1 MGVEQLDPVAELRR
15 RERQQALVAELGRS
29 ALTGT
34 ELPEL
39 FEEALAAASDGLAGA
54 RVEFCE
60 PTLET
65 MEPLITERELA
76 APVRGPEMPI
86 TVLAAHAD
94 AQVFSPDDG
103 LFLRALA
110 NLLAVAAGR
119 ERADERRRASE
130 ASLGLLAE
138 AGHLLATTLDYQET
152 LAALAKLVV
161 PGLADWFIVDVVD
174 DDGQLQRVAVTAA
187 DPAKQE
193 LLEELAL
200 DYPPRP
206 GSRQPAG
213 LALERG
219 STVHFPAFTPETLR
233 ETTYDDRHHDI
244 MLALA
249 PHSAIAV
256 PLVAHGRTLGA
267 LTFAWSESARTYE
280 KADLTL
286 AEEVARRAALA
297 IDNARLYRLEQ
308 NARDR
313 TTFLAETSNL
323 LAGSLDYTETLA
335 SVARL
340 AVPRVADW
348 CLFYML
354 ADDGAIERVA
364 VEHGG
369 GRQDIVRAILAGHA
383 LQPDAPS
390 GVPAVIRTGTSE
402 LESHATPVS
411 LASDVDQPE
420 ELARALAEVEVHSTM
435 CVPLIARGRTLGALL
450 FVSSESERVFRE
462 QDLRLAEALAS
473 RAALAV
479 DNSRLYREA
488 EERAEAAHALA
499 TVADG
504 VIFIDR
510 EGTIRVWNAAA
521 EVITG
526 IAADSVRG
534 RAASGL
540 FPEWEEVAGT
550 VPLGAPEQTPTVTP
564 RTMPFTVEGRELW
577 LSISGVRSA
586 EGVVFAFRDV
596 TEEQR
601 LERVKSDF
609 VATVSH
615 ELRTPLAAVYGAA
628 VTLADRDLSARPE
641 LQRALV
647 QQIVEQTE
655 RLTSIVSDILL
666 ASELEAGR
674 FRLTPGEIE
683 PVAVAS
689 AAVEDA
695 RPRLPA
701 GASIELEAQ
710 AKLGLVEADA
720 GRLRQVLD
728 NLIENAVKYAM
739 EPGLTT
745 VRVER
750 ADDWIRFSIVDSG
763 VGIPAG
769 ELERIFEKFYRLD
782 PEQTRGVAGTGL
794 GLYVCKELVE
804 RMNGRISV
812 VSKLGRG
819 STFVVE
825 LPRR

>member
-1 MGVEQLDPVAELRR
+1 MGVEHLDPVEELRR

-34 ELPEL
+34 GLTEL
-39 FEEALAAASDGLAGA
+39 FAEALAAAADGLAVE
-54 RVEFCE
+54 RVELSE
-60 PTLET
+60 PDSKTH
-65 MEPLITERELA
+65 EPLASDGEIA
-76 APVRGPEMPI
+76 VPIRGPGKPI
-86 TVLAAHAD
+86 GVLVARSADPHA
-94 AQVFSPDDG
+94 FSADDV

-110 NLLAVAAGR
+110 NLLGIATAR
-119 ERADERRRASE
+119 ERAGEGFE
-130 ASLGLLAE
+130 LLAE
-138 AGHLLATTLDYQET
+138 AGHTLASSLDYQET
-152 LAALAKLVV
+152 LAALAQIVV
-161 PGLADWFIVDVVD
+161 PRLADWFIVDVVD
-174 DDGQLQRVAVTAA
+174 GDGQLQRVAVTAA
-187 DPAKQE
+187 DPTKAD
-193 LLEELAL
+193 LLDELAL
-200 DYPPRP
+200 KYPARS

-219 STVHFPAFTPETLR
+219 ATVHFPKFTPESLR
-233 ETTYDDRHHDI
+233 ETTYDDRHHEI

-256 PLVAHGRTLGA
+256 PLVAHDRTLGA
-267 LTFAWSESARTYE
+267 LTFAWSESERTYDE
-280 KADLTL
+280 GDLTL

-308 NARDR
+308 AARDR
-313 TTFLAETSNL
+313 TMFLAESSNL
-323 LAGSLDYTETLA
+323 LARSLDYTETLA

-340 AVPRVADW
+340 AVPRIADW

-354 ADDGAIERVA
+354 REDGSIERVA

-369 GRQDIVRAILAGHA
+369 GRQEVVRAILAGHE
-383 LQPDAPS
+383 LNPDALS
-390 GVPAVIRTGTSE
+390 GVPQVIRTGHSE
-402 LESHATPVS
+402 LQAESTPVT
-411 LASDVDQPE
+411 LASDVDRPE
-420 ELARALAEVEVHSTM
+420 QLAAALAEVDVHSTM
-435 CVPLIARGRTLGALL
+435 CVPLIARGRTLGGIL
-450 FVSSESERVFRE
+450 FVSAESARRFSE
-462 QDLRLAEALAS
+462 QDLRLAEELAS

-521 EVITG
+521 ETITG
-526 IAADSVRG
+526 IAAAKVRG
-534 RAASGL
+534 RRVSDM
-540 FPEWEEVAGT
+540 FPGWEAVAEAVPVGT
-550 VPLGAPEQTPTVTP
+550 PAQTPTVSP
-564 RTMPFTVEGRELW
+564 KTMPFTVGDREVW

-586 EGVVFAFRDV
+586 EGLVYAFRDV

-601 LERVKSDF
+601 LERLKSDF

-628 VTLADRDLSARPE
+628 VTLADRDLSGRPD
-641 LQRALV
+641 LHRALV
-647 QQIVEQTE
+647 QQIVDQTE

-674 FRLTPGEIE
+674 FRLTPGEID
-683 PVAVAS
+683 PLAVAQ
-689 AAVEDA
+689 AAVDA
-695 RPRLPA
+695 ARLRLPE
-701 GASIELEAQ
+701 GAEIELEAPI
-710 AKLGLVEADA
+710 GVGVIEADA

-728 NLIENAVKYAM
+728 NLIENAVKYAP

-745 VRVER
+745 IRIQPG
-750 ADDWIRFSIVDSG
+750 DGTIRFSITDNG

-812 VSKLGRG
+812 ESVVGTG
-819 STFVVE
+819 STFTVE
-825 LPRR
+825 LPRP

>member
-1 MGVEQLDPVAELRR
+1 MGVDQLDPVEELRR

-39 FEEALAAASDGLAGA
+39 FEEALVAAADGLAGA
-54 RVEFCE
+54 RVEYCE
-60 PTLET
+60 PTPDT
-65 MEPLITERELA
+65 WEPVFTDTELA
-76 APVRGPEMPI
+76 APVRGPEQPI
-86 TVLAAHAD
+86 AVITARGAPEHT
-94 AQVFSPDDG
+94 FGPDDG
-103 LFLRALA
+103 LFLRAIA

-119 ERADERRRASE
+119 ERADERRRQSE

-138 AGHLLATTLDYQET
+138 AGHALANTLDYQET

-161 PGLADWFIVDVVD
+161 PRLADWFIVDVVD
-174 DDGQLQRVAVTAA
+174 EAEGLQRVAVTAA
-187 DPAKQE
+187 DPAKQQ
-193 LLEELAL
+193 LLEELAHS
-200 DYPPRP
+200 YPPRP
-206 GSRQPAG
+206 GSQQPAG

-219 STVHFPAFTPETLR
+219 ATVHFPAFTRDSLR
-233 ETTYDDRHHDI
+233 GTTYDDRHYEI

-256 PLVAHGRTLGA
+256 PLVAHDRTLGA
-267 LTFAWSESARTYE
+267 LTFAWSESERTYDE
-280 KADLTL
+280 GDLTL

-297 IDNARLYRLEQ
+297 IDNARLYRAEQ
-308 NARDR
+308 AARDR
-313 TTFLAETSNL
+313 TTFLAEASNL

-354 ADDGAIERVA
+354 SEGGAIERVA

-369 GRQDIVRAILAGHA
+369 GRQDIVRAILAGHE
-383 LQPDAPS
+383 LKPDAPT
-390 GVPAVIRTGTSE
+390 GVPSVIRTGASE
-402 LESHATPVS
+402 LESDATPVS

-450 FVSSESERVFRE
+450 FVSAESGRRFVAA
-462 QDLRLAEALAS
+462 DLQVAEELAA

-479 DNSRLYREA
+479 DNSHLYREA
-488 EERAEAAHALA
+488 EERAEAARALA
-499 TVADG
+499 AVADG
-504 VIFIDR
+504 VFLVDR
-510 EGTIRVWNAAA
+510 NGTIRIWNPAA
-521 EVITG
+521 ETITG
-526 IAADSVRG
+526 LKTTEARG
-534 RAASGL
+534 ARASDV
-540 FPEWEEVAGT
+540 FPGWNQLTSAFPVGTPPQT
-550 VPLGAPEQTPTVTP
+550 VPFTLGA
-564 RTMPFTVEGRELW
+564 RELW
-577 LSISGVRSA
+577 LSISGVETA
-586 EGVVFAFRDV
+586 EGTVYAFRDV
-596 TEEQR
+596 TGDQR
-601 LERVKSDF
+601 LDRLKSDF

-641 LQRALV
+641 LQRALIT
-647 QQIVEQTE
+647 QIVEQTE
-655 RLTSIVSDILL
+655 RLTTIVSDILL

-674 FRLTPGEIE
+674 FRLTPGEID

-689 AAVEDA
+689 AAVEAA
-695 RPRLPA
+695 RLRLPE
-701 GASIELEAQ
+701 GAEIELDAP
-710 AKLGLVEADA
+710 ADAGSVETDA

-728 NLIENAVKYAM
+728 NLIVNAIKYA
-739 EPGLTT
+739 PDGGRTT
-745 VRVER
+745 VRVEPS
-750 ADDWIRFSIVDSG
+750 DHSIRFAIADTG
-763 VGIPAG
+763 VGIPAA

-812 VSKLGRG
+812 ESTVGHG
-819 STFVVE
+819 STFTVE

>member
-15 RERQQALVAELGRS
+15 RERQQTLVAELGRS

-39 FEEALAAASDGLAGA
+39 FDEALAAAADGLAGA

-60 PTLET
+60 PTPDT
-65 MEPLITERELA
+65 MEPRVTAHELA
-76 APVRGPEMPI
+76 APVRGPGRPI

-94 AQVFSPDDG
+94 AQMFSPDDG

-110 NLLAVAAGR
+110 NLLGIASGR
-119 ERADERRRASE
+119 ERADERRRESE

-138 AGHLLATTLDYQET
+138 AGHALASTLDYQET

-161 PGLADWFIVDVVD
+161 PGLADWFIVDVAD
-174 DDGQLQRVAVTAA
+174 DNGHLQRVAVAAA

-193 LLEELAL
+193 LLEALAL
-200 DYPPRP
+200 EYPPRP

-219 STVHFPAFTPETLR
+219 STVHFPAFTPESLR
-233 ETTYDDRHHDI
+233 ETTYDDRHHEL

-267 LTFAWSESARTYE
+267 LTFAWSESARVYE
-280 KADLTL
+280 QADLTM

-313 TTFLAETSNL
+313 TAFLAEASNL

-354 ADDGAIERVA
+354 TEDGAIERVA

-369 GRQDIVRAILAGHA
+369 GRQDVVRAILAGHA

-390 GVPAVIRTGTSE
+390 GVPAVVRTGASE
-402 LESHATPVS
+402 LQSDATPVS

-435 CVPLIARGRTLGALL
+435 CVPLVARGRTLGALL
-450 FVSSESERVFRE
+450 FVSAESGRRFDTD
-462 QDLRLAEALAS
+462 DLQLAEELAA

-479 DNSRLYREA
+479 DNSHLYREA
-488 EERAEAAHALA
+488 EERAEAARALA
-499 TVADG
+499 AVADG
-504 VIFIDR
+504 VFLVDR
-510 EGTIRVWNAAA
+510 NGTIRIWNAAA
-521 EVITG
+521 ETITG
-526 IAADSVRG
+526 LSGADARG
-534 RAASGL
+534 ARVTDVFAGWNQLTGA
-540 FPEWEEVAGT
+540 FPA
-550 VPLGAPEQTPTVTP
+550 GAPPQTA
-564 RTMPFTVEGRELW
+564 PFTLGSRELW
-577 LSISGVRSA
+577 LSISGVETA
-586 EGVVFAFRDV
+586 EGIVYAFRDV

-601 LERVKSDF
+601 LDRLKSDF

-628 VTLADRDLSARPE
+628 VTLASRDLATRPD
-641 LQRALV
+641 LRNALIA
-647 QQIVEQTE
+647 QIVEQTE
-655 RLTSIVSDILL
+655 RLTTIVSDILL

-674 FRLTPGEIE
+674 FRLTPGEID
-683 PVAVAS
+683 PVEVAS
-689 AAVEDA
+689 AAVEAA
-695 RPRLPA
+695 RLRLPE
-701 GASIELEAQ
+701 GAAIELDAPRN
-710 AKLGLVEADA
+710 AGLVETDA

-728 NLIENAVKYAM
+728 NLIENAVKYD
-739 EPGLTT
+739 PTGGRTT
-745 VRVER
+745 VRVEAKR
-750 ADDWIRFSIVDSG
+750 DSIRFAIADTG
-763 VGIPAG
+763 VGIPAA
-769 ELERIFEKFYRLD
+769 ELEQIFEKFYRLD

-812 VSKLGRG
+812 DSEVGSG
-819 STFVVE
+819 STFTVE

>member
-1 MGVEQLDPVAELRR
+1 MGVEQLDPVDELRR

-39 FEEALAAASDGLAGA
+39 FDEALAAATDGLARA
-54 RVEFCE
+54 QVEYCE
-60 PTLET
+60 PTPET
-65 MEPLITERELA
+65 REPLVTERELA
-76 APVRGPEMPI
+76 VPIRGPKRPI
-86 TVLAAHAD
+86 SVLVARTDGHM
-94 AQVFSPDDG
+94 FSPDDG

-110 NLLAVAAGR
+110 NVLAVAAAR
-119 ERADERRRASE
+119 AHADERRRASE
-130 ASLGLLAE
+130 ESLGLLAE
-138 AGHLLATTLDYQET
+138 AGHLLAATLDYQET

-161 PGLADWFIVDVVD
+161 PSLADWFIVDVAD
-174 DDGQLQRVAVTAA
+174 DDGRLQRVAVTAA

-200 DYPPRP
+200 EYPPRP
-206 GSRQPAG
+206 GSQQPAG

-219 STVHFPAFTPETLR
+219 ATVHFPAFTPESLR
-233 ETTYDDRHHDI
+233 KTTYDDRHHEI

-280 KADLTL
+280 QADLTL

-313 TTFLAETSNL
+313 TTFLAEASNL

-354 ADDGAIERVA
+354 AEDGTIERVA

-383 LQPDAPS
+383 LQLDAPS
-390 GVPAVIRTGTSE
+390 GVPAVIRTGASE
-402 LESHATPVS
+402 LQSDATPVS
-411 LASDVDQPE
+411 LASDVDHPE

-450 FVSSESERVFRE
+450 FVSAESGRRFAAD
-462 QDLRLAEALAS
+462 DLQLAEELAA

-479 DNSRLYREA
+479 DNSHLYREA
-488 EERAEAAHALA
+488 EERAEAARALA
-499 TVADG
+499 AVADG
-504 VIFIDR
+504 VFLVDR
-510 EGTIRVWNAAA
+510 NGTIRIWNAAA
-521 EVITG
+521 ETITG
-526 IAADSVRG
+526 LSAAAARGSRAADAFDG
-534 RAASGL
+534 WDQLTGA
-540 FPEWEEVAGT
+540 FPAGAPPQT
-550 VPLGAPEQTPTVTP
+550 VPFTLGE
-564 RTMPFTVEGRELW
+564 RELW
-577 LSISGVRSA
+577 LSISGVETA
-586 EGVVFAFRDV
+586 EGIVYAFRDV
-596 TEEQR
+596 TEDQR
-601 LERVKSDF
+601 LDRLKSDF

-628 VTLADRDLSARPE
+628 VTLADRDLTARPE
-641 LQRALV
+641 LQRALI

-674 FRLTPGEIE
+674 FRLTPDEID
-683 PVAVAS
+683 PVEVAT
-689 AAVEDA
+689 AAVEAA
-695 RPRLPA
+695 RLRLPE
-701 GASIELEAQ
+701 GAEIELDAPRDG
-710 AKLGLVEADA
+710 GLVETDA

-728 NLIENAVKYAM
+728 NLIENAVKYA
-739 EPGLTT
+739 PNGGRTT
-745 VRVER
+745 VQVKARK
-750 ADDWIRFSIVDSG
+750 DSIRFAIVDLG
-763 VGIPAG
+763 VGIPAA
-769 ELERIFEKFYRLD
+769 ELEKIFEKFYRLD

-804 RMNGRISV
+804 RMNGRIAVESEV
-812 VSKLGRG
+812 GGG
-819 STFVVE
+819 STFTVE

>member
-34 ELPEL
+34 ELPDL
-39 FEEALAAASDGLAGA
+39 FDEALVAAADGLGGA

-60 PTLET
+60 PTPET

-76 APVRGPEMPI
+76 APVRAPERPV
-86 TVLAAHAD
+86 TVLTARAD
-94 AQVFSPDDG
+94 GATFSPDDG

-110 NLLAVAAGR
+110 NLLAVATAR
-119 ERADERRRASE
+119 ERADERRRDSE

-138 AGHLLATTLDYQET
+138 AGHTLATTLDYQET

-174 DDGQLQRVAVTAA
+174 DGGHLQRVAVTAA

-219 STVHFPAFTPETLR
+219 ATVHFPAFTPETLR
-233 ETTYDDRHHDI
+233 ETTYDDRHHDL

-280 KADLTL
+280 QADLTL

-313 TTFLAETSNL
+313 TTFLAEASNL

-354 ADDGAIERVA
+354 AEDGAIERVA

-383 LQPDAPS
+383 LQADAPS
-390 GVPAVIRTGTSE
+390 GVPAVIRTGASE
-402 LESHATPVS
+402 LQSDATPVS

-450 FVSSESERVFRE
+450 FVSAESGRRFAED
-462 QDLRLAEALAS
+462 DLQLAEELAA

-479 DNSRLYREA
+479 DNSHLYREA
-488 EERAEAAHALA
+488 EERAEAARALA
-499 TVADG
+499 AVADG
-504 VIFIDR
+504 VFLVDR
-510 EGTIRVWNAAA
+510 NGTIRIWNAAA
-521 EVITG
+521 ETITG
-526 IAADSVRG
+526 LSATEIRG
-534 RAASGL
+534 AHASDVFARWDQL
-540 FPEWEEVAGT
+540 TSAFPAGSPPQT
-550 VPLGAPEQTPTVTP
+550 VPFTLGA
-564 RTMPFTVEGRELW
+564 RELW
-577 LSISGVRSA
+577 LSISAVETA
-586 EGVVFAFRDV
+586 EGIVYAFRDV
-596 TEEQR
+596 TEDQR
-601 LERVKSDF
+601 LDRIKSDF

-628 VTLADRDLSARPE
+628 VTLASRDLSARPD
-641 LQRALV
+641 LRNALIT
-647 QQIVEQTE
+647 QIVEQTE
-655 RLTSIVSDILL
+655 RLTTIVSDILL

-674 FRLTPGEIE
+674 FRLTPGEID
-683 PVAVAS
+683 PVEVAT
-689 AAVEDA
+689 AAVEAA
-695 RPRLPA
+695 RLRLPE
-701 GASIELEAQ
+701 GAEIELEAP
-710 AKLGLVEADA
+710 ADAGLVETDA

-728 NLIENAVKYAM
+728 NLIENAVKYA
-739 EPGLTT
+739 PNGGRTT
-745 VRVER
+745 VHVKANKDSIRLAI
-750 ADDWIRFSIVDSG
+750 ADTG
-763 VGIPAG
+763 VGIPAA
-769 ELERIFEKFYRLD
+769 ELQHIFEKFYRLD

-804 RMNGRISV
+804 RMNGSITVDSEV
-812 VSKLGRG
+812 GSG
-819 STFVVE
+819 STFTVE